1 MLMKTENTYNSPPA
15 CCTYGNEFNL
25 CSSALSHK
33 PGRRCQMQLKKP
45 FSALNATYAWQKGN
59 KSPYFYHSQMM
70 RFAVCSRLLSSSHSL
85 ASSANVWIYNAVAV
99 VSVLLNAQHSGS
111 VQAITLRQ
119 WFNNLLSLFWLFFKL
134 NSGGI
139 WRWSRVGVGVGGG
152 FELERIP
159 LQRLSKHHFNSKHL
173 LGVLNWHLLRCGMHK
188 RSFSSPLAL
197 LPSSPFVTSLFTP
210 IFSSPLLPA
219 ILLSPISLLPL
230 PPSVW
235 TGTTPPTLMNASA
248 SLFPCNYVRPT

>member
-1 MLMKTENTYNSPPA
+1 MCGYTMLWLLFQYCWMRSTLAACKQSRSGNGSIICWVYFGYFSNS
-15 CCTYGNEFNL
+15 TRG
-25 CSSALSHK
+25 
-33 PGRRCQMQLKKP
+33 
-45 FSALNATYAWQKGN
+45 
-59 KSPYFYHSQMM
+59 
-70 RFAVCSRLLSSSHSL
+70 
-85 ASSANVWIYNAVAV
+85 
-99 VSVLLNAQHSGS
+99 GS
-111 VQAITLRQ
+111 EDEVE
-119 WFNNLLSLFWLFFKL
+119 W
-134 NSGGI
+134 
-139 WRWSRVGVGVGGG
+139 GGG

-188 RSFSSPLAL
+188 RSFTSPLSL

-210 IFSSPLLPA
+210 IFLSPLLPA